1 MRSRDKVD
9 TLVVTC
15 HECGHPIPSIPTW
28 LATAKVKFEC
38 EECRQKSAGR
48 VPTTVIEPA
57 VDETLEPE
65 LGVDFDDEIGDEAEG
80 EEDLELD
87 EMDLGDEI
95 SEEDAVSE

>member
-1 MRSRDKVD
+1 MRRGDKVD

-48 VPTTVIEPA
+48 VPISSYEPSS
-57 VDETLEPE
+57 
-65 LGVDFDDEIGDEAEG
+65 DEALESELPVDMEEVTEEEVE
-80 EEDLELD
+80 EEDLDIED
-87 EMDLGDEI
+87 FEVGDEV
-95 SEEDAVSE
+95 SEEETVTD